1 MGDIAEFLIVWK
13 LTVCSTM
20 IWEHIRLLQIST
32 PSASK
37 FSGRIL
43 STGETKM
50 RETESWKSRSLSAT
64 FMKFSPAQI
73 STKWRRESSL
83 THCAIFVISGV
94 LSSTL
99 RQFSGTVGDSRFSHL
114 LTLVLR
120 CFCCVFYFIFFFQ
133 PILFGLLRGAWGL
146 ITLRCNSKFRGSAWT
161 TCVKFCTVQATRT
174 SIIL

>member
-1 MGDIAEFLIVWK
+1 
-13 LTVCSTM
+13 
-20 IWEHIRLLQIST
+20 
-32 PSASK
+32 
-37 FSGRIL
+37 
-43 STGETKM
+43 M

-133 PILFGLLRGAWGL
+133 PILLGLLRGAWGL

-174 SIIL
+174 SIAGKHGPYIIGISFKGWKIRFPEI